1 MNVNSGDGF
10 DQLLQQELQRAAG
23 NLEGPTPSAGQSV
36 YHAVFTSGGTMSVFS
51 SIAAAVTTKAA
62 VAATAATLV
71 VGGAAA
77 GTIATGSPNPVTW
90 GSAVVQA
97 VQGCKTTFGTGSDSA
112 KTASTARDNVGQC
125 VSTFAKQKG
134 VDERA
139 AHSKASDAR
148 TNHPTGKPSDLPSG
162 KPSDLPSDLPSGKPS
177 DLPSGKPSDLPGGRP
192 TSHPTGKP

>member
-1 MNVNSGDGF
+1 LVAG
-10 DQLLQQELQRAAG
+10 RAG
-23 NLEGPTPSAGQSV
+23 GHRPTLPPAP
-36 YHAVFTSGGTMSVFS
+36 HDFS
-51 SIAAAVTTKAA
+51 DS
-62 VAATAATLV
+62 
-71 VGGAAA
+71 
-77 GTIATGSPNPVTW
+77 
-90 GSAVVQA
+90 

-148 TNHPTGKPSDLPSG
+148 TNHPTGKPSDVPSG
-162 KPSDLPSDLPSGKPS
+162 KPSDLPSGKPSDLPSGKPS